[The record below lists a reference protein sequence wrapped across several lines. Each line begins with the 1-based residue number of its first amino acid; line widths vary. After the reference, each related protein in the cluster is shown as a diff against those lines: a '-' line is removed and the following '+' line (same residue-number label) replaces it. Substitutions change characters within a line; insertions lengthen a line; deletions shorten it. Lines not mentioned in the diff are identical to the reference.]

1 MSAALTVDPKKYAR
15 LANRIVV
22 KAIDYEDE
30 YDRMVNAV
38 EQLMDTG
45 EDRLSPEESALLE
58 TMAILIQAYDDRH
71 HAMLPVPP
79 HQMLEYL
86 MEASG
91 KTTKDLVPIF
101 ATRGRLSEVLHG
113 KRSISKEHAKKLAG
127 FFKVTADL
135 FI

>member
-1 MSAALTVDPKKYAR
+1 
-15 LANRIVV
+15 
-22 KAIDYEDE
+22 
-30 YDRMVNAV
+30 
-38 EQLMDTG
+38 
-45 EDRLSPEESALLE
+45 
-58 TMAILIQAYDDRH
+58 
-71 HAMLPVPP
+71 
-79 HQMLEYL
+79 MLEYL